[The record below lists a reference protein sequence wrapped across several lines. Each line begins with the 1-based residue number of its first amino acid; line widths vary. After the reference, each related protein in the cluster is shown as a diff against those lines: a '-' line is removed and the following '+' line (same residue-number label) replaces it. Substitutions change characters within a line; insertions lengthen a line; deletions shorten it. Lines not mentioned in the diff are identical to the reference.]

1 MINAV
6 RGNITN
12 FRVIR
17 RLSTSHQIARRCGNL
32 GYSLVNKSLANA
44 GSAHRHRPINPANL
58 LARGRKTAQTNVG
71 HRPPAT
77 NSP

>member
-12 FRVIR
+12 FRVIFAGSR
-17 RLSTSHQIARRCGNL
+17 PATKLLAAAATWATALSTNL
-32 GYSLVNKSLANA
+32 SPMPALP
-44 GSAHRHRPINPANL
+44 RDRPINPANL
-58 LARGRKTAQTNVG
+58 LARGRKTVQTNVG